1 MGQEMAEYMFLM
13 ATSIC
18 EKKLNL
24 GKGKD
29 A

>member
-1 MGQEMAEYMFLM
+1 MGQEMAESMFLM
-13 ATSIC
+13 VTSIC

>member
-1 MGQEMAEYMFLM
+1 MGQEMAESAFLM